1 MLFDSG
7 RLKLYRETKQGWVP
21 LREHPYGER
30 TVGMSRYYASL
41 AENLRTD
48 LLVRI
53 WRDRDVLT
61 SDMCGIGENQ
71 YRILQVQHTLDEDGL
86 QVTDLSLERVGT
98 HFDLAGI

>member
-1 MLFDSG
+1 MGEDELLTL
-7 RLKLYRETKQGWVP
+7 LKIDLQ
-21 LREHPYGER
+21 R
-30 TVGMSRYYASL
+30 TGA
-41 AENLRTD
+41 D
-48 LLVRI
+48 LGDEDYVRI